1 MSRICIFVASKME
14 LRPVLDLIRP
24 NVSAGL
30 PTPGAKLRLGSNEL
44 TLIVSG
50 MGPQLARKSGAEALN
65 AWLAQDSHET
75 VFGAKPDAVLVIGLC
90 GGLTQPLPR
99 SRLVLYRSC
108 LSSAGEPRL
117 DCAPAIT
124 SRLAQLLGS
133 GGVICEFVIGITSPR
148 IAATRAERL
157 TLAASGAGVVDM
169 ESYELLAAAERASV
183 PAAVLRVVS
192 DSLDSTL
199 PDFNDALK
207 ADGTLDS
214 RKALR
219 VALGS
224 PVQTF
229 RLLVQNKR
237 AMRELAAAL
246 TTVLGADLTGQATV

>member
-1 MSRICIFVASKME
+1 MSRICVFAASKME
-14 LRPVLDLIRP
+14 ARSVLELSRPSVA
-24 NVSAGL
+24 AGL
-30 PTPGAKLRLGSNEL
+30 PAPGATLRVGPNEL

-50 MGPQLARKSGAEALN
+50 MGPQLARKSGAETLG
-65 AWLAQDSHET
+65 AWMDQDGSER
-75 VFGAKPDAVLVIGLC
+75 VSGGKPDAVLVIGLC
-90 GGLTQPLPR
+90 GGLIHSLPQ
-99 SRLVLYRSC
+99 SRLVLYRNC

-124 SRLAQLLGS
+124 SRLVQLLGS
-133 GGVICEFVIGITSPR
+133 GGMTCERVIGIMSPR
-148 IAATRAERL
+148 IVVTRADRV

-169 ESYELLAAAERASV
+169 ESYEFLSAAERANV

-192 DSLDSTL
+192 DSVDSTL
-199 PDFNDALK
+199 PDFNDALN
-207 ADGTLDS
+207 ADGALDG

-229 RLLVQNKR
+229 RLLAQNKR

-246 TTVLGADLTGQATV
+246 RIVLHADLTG